1 MIYIYY
7 SICFLTY
14 IVYIYICIY
23 IYISLYLFPY
33 LFICDYYDDAHEQN
47 MIAMF
52 IIILLTMIIIKA
64 VLNL

>member
-1 MIYIYY
+1 MY
-7 SICFLTY
+7 
-14 IVYIYICIY
+14 IY

>member
-1 MIYIYY
+1 M
-7 SICFLTY
+7 
-14 IVYIYICIY
+14 Y